1 MLWIA
6 CTHPHA
12 CAHVPQRGHR
22 QTQARHSAQCQYELR
37 PGVHRGIVNTGSLTS
52 AHDCLKHK
60 QHAAETQAT
69 RSAQE
74 QKCLFQTGCRSV
86 CFRRD
91 AGVLQHAARRSK
103 SETHLNRGDT
113 VMKPALPVASVSQRC
128 RLLGR
133 SCAGKRVPMSSPAN
147 TLWMLPRS

>member
-60 QHAAETQAT
+60 QHAAR
-69 RSAQE
+69 RS
-74 QKCLFQTGCRSV
+74 KSV

-91 AGVLQHAARRSK
+91 AEV
-103 SETHLNRGDT
+103 
-113 VMKPALPVASVSQRC
+113 SVSDVMQACCNTQRAEAKVKHI
-128 RLLGR
+128 
-133 SCAGKRVPMSSPAN
+133 STEA
-147 TLWMLPRS
+147 TQ